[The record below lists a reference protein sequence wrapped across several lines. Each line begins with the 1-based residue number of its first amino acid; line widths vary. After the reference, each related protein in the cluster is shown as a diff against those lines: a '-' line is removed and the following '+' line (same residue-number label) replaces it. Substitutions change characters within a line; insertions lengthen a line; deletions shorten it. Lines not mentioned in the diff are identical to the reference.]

1 MEEKTALQ
9 TILSDEQIKSFQDD
23 TKTLAVQANRFVTEF
38 YPSYLTTEDTVVKL
52 TQVDNF
58 DKLNKM
64 TFYQMCE
71 CSIDDVD
78 DMFAFFAMRMQKLF
92 TTAYSIK
99 QPVCYGIVSYNG
111 NTSLM
116 LGVAPAESA
125 ENDTIKRVVEGLL
138 PGIKLKECSSC
149 FQNAQDSKKDG
160 EPVAYDKTR
169 YIGSVS
175 GVPALKNQG
184 QYLYKDLSSLMRSLN
199 GSNYTV
205 MVMASPVDN
214 IDIQSKIDLAT
225 DIKDQ
230 CFQISKRTVSLQQ
243 GTSSGTQHSDG
254 ESLAEGTFQS
264 KNKNHGMN
272 VSGALPMM
280 AAGAAIGSVIPG
292 VGTVV
297 GAVGGG
303 LIGLFVGKQIGF
315 NMSSGKS
322 KGTSRTKTINYS
334 DSVSESVSQSG
345 TLGLEVQNGY
355 SIELMK
361 MADTMS
367 ERLKTGRSIGMWNMA
382 VSYSSDSKIVRDII
396 QGSIYSEIAS
406 GNPDILPPVTF
417 TAEDS
422 HLDKNGNHLKGHAT
436 HLLIPNGI
444 LDNCKTDLNAISSFV
459 TSEELCGLCTIP
471 TENVPGFEVRKSK
484 SYPLS
489 VTNGDTAGMVL
500 GNICEFDRPIE
511 NLHYA
516 LSEEDIVKHTFVCGI
531 TGSGKT
537 TTVKNILCNSA
548 KPFLVIEPAKK
559 EYRNISKGSVTVY
572 TLGRPE
578 INCLR
583 FNPFYIM
590 PGISPQQ
597 HIDFLKDLFNAS
609 FSLYGPMPYILEKCL
624 HNIYIKKGWNLT
636 LGFHPYL
643 IDAKN
648 VEEMFGSDVISKC
661 YELQSHRYIFP
672 TMQDLKEEIDY
683 YIDNELTYEGEVKGN
698 IRSAMQARIDSL
710 CVGAKGFM
718 FNTTEMSPFDKIL
731 SQNTVFE
738 LEGLADDSDKAFTL
752 GLLIIYI
759 SEYRQ
764 TQKEVSYS
772 EKMGLQHILVI
783 EEAHRLLKNVSN
795 ERNEDVGNPKGKA
808 VEHFTNML
816 AEMRSYGQ
824 GVIVAEQIP
833 SKLTPDIIKN
843 SSNKIV
849 HRLVAADDQQA
860 VANTIGINAE
870 DAVYLGRN
878 RVGIALC
885 HKEGMALPVLVKM
898 NQVADNRTSD
908 STLYR
913 KDLDGKIQQIDQSM
927 ISSCDVKSVRC
938 MAVKLL
944 NSLLM
949 NQDIDDGISEYV
961 EEAKSR
967 LRLKSV
973 EELPSAKREAN
984 IRDVLAKETVRLLL
998 RGVYSIGTLPDD
1010 NVIESVFKCIQI
1022 PTLDNQN
1029 NLRKLLS
1036 ELYKPQKMDSVA
1048 IDTIGGLLSV
1058 EYANGE
1064 DITDK
1069 VLEFVIVKD
1078 EKIPE
1083 LVTSRLERRKKC
1095 R

>member
-1 MEEKTALQ
+1 MEEKVALR
-9 TILSDEQIKSFQDD
+9 TILSADQMKSFQAD
-23 TKTLAVQANRFVTEF
+23 TITLATQANRFVTEF
-38 YPSYLTTEDTVVKL
+38 YPSYLATEETVAEL

-58 DKLNKM
+58 DKINKM

-111 NTSLM
+111 NTSLV
-116 LGVAPAESA
+116 LGVAPVESA
-125 ENDTIKRVVEGLL
+125 EKEAIKRVVEGLL
-138 PGIKLKECSSC
+138 PGIKLKECSNC
-149 FQNAQDSKKDG
+149 FKNAQDEKKDG
-160 EPVAYDKTR
+160 EAVAYDKTR

-214 IDIQSKIDLAT
+214 SDIQSKIDLAT

-230 CFQISKRTVSLQQ
+230 CFQIAKRTVSLQQ
-243 GTSSGTQHSDG
+243 GTASGTQHSEG
-254 ESLAEGTFQS
+254 KAEANGTFQS
-264 KNKNHGMN
+264 KNKQHGMN
-272 VSGALPMM
+272 VSGALPLM

-292 VGTVV
+292 VGT
-297 GAVGGG
+297 VGGG

-315 NMSSGKS
+315 NMGSGKS
-322 KGTSRTKTINYS
+322 KGTSHTETINYS
-334 DSVSESVSQSG
+334 DSVSESVNQSG
-345 TLGLEVQNGY
+345 TLGMEVQNGY
-355 SIELMK
+355 AIELMK

-417 TAEDS
+417 AVEDS
-422 HLDKNGNHLKGHAT
+422 HLDKNGNHRKGHTT
-436 HLLIPNGI
+436 HLLIPNGV
-444 LDNCKTDLNAISSFV
+444 LDNGKEKTSAISSLV

-489 VTNGDTAGMVL
+489 VANGDTDGMIL

-511 NLHYA
+511 NIHYA
-516 LSEEDIVKHTFVCGI
+516 LSEKDIVKHTFVCGI

-537 TTVKNILCNSA
+537 TTVKNILFNSN

-559 EYRNISKGSVTVY
+559 EYRNISTKKAVTVY

-597 HIDFLKDLFNAS
+597 HIDFLKELFNAS

-643 IDAKN
+643 IDARN

-661 YELQSHRYIFP
+661 YKLKSHRYIFP

-683 YIDNELTYEGEVKGN
+683 YIENELTYEGEVKGN

-718 FNTTEMSPFDKIL
+718 FNTTEMSPFDSIL

-738 LEGLADDSDKAFTL
+738 LEGLADDSDKAFAL

-764 TQKEVSYS
+764 TRKEVSYD
-772 EKMGLQHILVI
+772 EIMGLQHILVI

-795 ERNEDVGNPKGKA
+795 EHNEDVGNPKGKA
-808 VEHFTNML
+808 VDHFTNML

-833 SKLTPDIIKN
+833 SKLTPDVIKN

-860 VANTIGINAE
+860 VANTIGISVE

-898 NQVADNRTSD
+898 NQVADNRTTD

-913 KDLDGKIQQIDQSM
+913 QGLDEKIQQIDKSM
-927 ISSCDVKSVRC
+927 ISSSDVKSARC

-944 NSLLM
+944 NSILL
-949 NQDIDDGISEYV
+949 NQDIDGGISTYV
-961 EEAKSR
+961 EEAKGR

-973 EELPSAKREAN
+973 EELPSAKREEN
-984 IRDVLAKETVRLLL
+984 IREVLAKETIRLLL
-998 RGVYSIGTLPDD
+998 SGVYSVGELPDD
-1010 NVIESVFKCIQI
+1010 NVIESVSDCIQI
-1022 PTLDNQN
+1022 PTMDKQN
-1029 NLRKLLS
+1029 NLRRLLS
-1036 ELYKPQKMDSVA
+1036 KLYSPQKMDAVA

-1069 VLEFVIVKD
+1069 ILEFVIVKD
-1078 EKIPE
+1078 ERIPE
-1083 LVTSRLERRKKC
+1083 LVTSCLERRKLC
-1095 R
+1095 Q